1 MNPQLRR
8 LLLDLGPL
16 VVFFAVFQLSHN
28 NIILATEVFIP
39 VMLAA
44 LALGYWLE
52 RKLSPMAIV
61 TALVVVV
68 FGGLTIYFN
77 NAMFIKMKPTVI
89 YLMFGGVLLGGL
101 AFNRL
106 FIKYALSFEFEMPES
121 AWRSLTWRW
130 GLFFSCLAG
139 LNEIVWRNFSES
151 DWVIFKVW
159 IILPLIAVFALAQA
173 PLLMKH
179 MKSDDAPGA

>member
-16 VVFFAVFQLSHN
+16 VVFFAVFQLTHN

-39 VMLAA
+39 VILAS
-44 LALGYWLE
+44 LGIGYWLE

-61 TALVVVV
+61 TAAMVVV
-68 FGGLTIYFN
+68 FGGLTIYFQ

-89 YLMFGGVLLGGL
+89 YLMFAGALLGGL

-106 FIKYALSFEFEMPES
+106 FIKYALSFEFEMPE
-121 AWRSLTWRW
+121 ATWRSLTWRW
-130 GLFFSCLAG
+130 GLFFLALAV
-139 LNEIVWRNFSES
+139 LNEIVWRNFSET

-159 IILPLIAVFALAQA
+159 IILPLIFVFAMAQA

-179 MKSDDAPGA
+179 MKTDDTPTA

>member
-16 VVFFAVFQLSHN
+16 VVFFAAFQFFHN
-28 NIILATEVFIP
+28 NIILATEVFVP
-39 VMLAA
+39 TMLAS

-61 TALVVVV
+61 TALMVIV
-68 FGGLTIYFN
+68 FGGLTIYFK

-89 YLMFGGVLLGGL
+89 YLMFASALLGGL

-121 AWRSLTWRW
+121 AWRALTWRW
-130 GLFFSCLAG
+130 GLFFLSLAG
-139 LNEIVWRNFSES
+139 LNEIVWRNFSEGQ
-151 DWVIFKVW
+151 WVIFKVW
-159 IILPLIAVFALAQA
+159 IILPLIAGFAMLQA
-173 PLLMKH
+173 PLLMKY
-179 MKSDDAPGA
+179 MKSDDKPSA

>member
-16 VVFFAVFQLSHN
+16 VVFFTVFQLTHN
-28 NIILATEVFIP
+28 NIILATEVFVP
-39 VMLAA
+39 VMLVS
-44 LALGYWLE
+44 LGLGYYLE

-61 TALVVVV
+61 TALMVVV
-68 FGGLTIYFN
+68 FGGLTIYFK
-77 NAMFIKMKPTVI
+77 NAVFIKMKPTAI
-89 YLMFGGVLLGGL
+89 YLMFASALLGGL

-130 GLFFSCLAG
+130 GIFFLALAG

-151 DWVIFKVW
+151 QWVIFKVW
-159 IILPLIAVFALAQA
+159 IILPLILVFGMAQA
-173 PLLMKH
+173 PLLMKY

>member
-16 VVFFAVFQLSHN
+16 VVFFAAFQLSHN
-28 NIILATEVFIP
+28 NIFVATEVFIP
-39 VMLAA
+39 VML
-44 LALGYWLE
+44 LALGAGYWLE

-61 TALVVVV
+61 TALMVVV
-68 FGGLTIYFN
+68 FGGLTLYFK
-77 NAMFIKMKPTVI
+77 NAMFLKMKPTVI
-89 YLMFGGVLLGGL
+89 YLMFASALLGGL

-121 AWRSLTWRW
+121 VWRALTWRW
-130 GLFFSCLAG
+130 GFFFLALAG
-139 LNEIVWRNFSES
+139 LNEVVWRTFSES
-151 DWVIFKVW
+151 QWVIFKVW
-159 IILPLIAVFALAQA
+159 IILPLIVAFAMLQA

-179 MKSDDAPGA
+179 MKGDDSPKI